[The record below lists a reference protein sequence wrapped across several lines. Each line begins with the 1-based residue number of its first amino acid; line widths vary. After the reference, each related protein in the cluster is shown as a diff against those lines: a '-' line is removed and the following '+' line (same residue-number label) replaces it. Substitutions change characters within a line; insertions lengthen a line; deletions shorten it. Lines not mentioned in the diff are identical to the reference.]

1 MDFYSIFV
9 LFCLF
14 FQGILHILNGLEAG
28 KKLSHIFFTL
38 LPLASRELSPSD
50 LVDWSGIDT
59 GSIMCKLQT

>member
-38 LPLASRELSPSD
+38 LPLASSELSPSD
-50 LVDWSGIDT
+50 LVDW
-59 GSIMCKLQT
+59 